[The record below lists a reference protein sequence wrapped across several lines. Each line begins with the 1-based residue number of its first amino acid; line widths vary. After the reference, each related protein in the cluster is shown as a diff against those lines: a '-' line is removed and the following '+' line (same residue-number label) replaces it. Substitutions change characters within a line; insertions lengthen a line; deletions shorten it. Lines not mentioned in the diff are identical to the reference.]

1 LDAEEPVIL
10 RETRLG
16 RVERESKEG
25 VGRVMVDMR
34 GRDGRQE
41 RGKGDVVV
49 CCCSKGKWSWWGSGG
64 GWEGFCE
71 ELPEVE
77 GL

>member
-34 GRDGRQE
+34 VRWMR
-41 RGKGDVVV
+41 
-49 CCCSKGKWSWWGSGG
+49 
-64 GWEGFCE
+64 
-71 ELPEVE
+71 
-77 GL
+77 